1 MSQILDEVSKTTIQ
15 LLLKEPFYGHF
26 FTGILREV
34 SDRVPTA
41 AVGMVNAQMVKLYVN
56 EQFWREELTTPD
68 LRYGVLKHEILHIVL
83 KHILM
88 VKDFSN
94 RKLFNI
100 AADIVVNQYIDRKE
114 LIEGVIFLEMFSDL
128 NMEPNMDVRY
138 YYDILYKAWQSYL
151 QKTSSSSNSTVDK
164 AESCCQG
171 KGSNSPFEGSKGDVK
186 SNSPKVSTKNSQ
198 THKHSN
204 TQTHPELTPSEKA
217 LEKYMDQ
224 SFEIL
229 GNHDLWWEE
238 IGKMSAA
245 EKKILEG
252 YINGVLKNTVNRV
265 KDRSALPAGLQQYI
279 DLTLKSLEPQ
289 VNWRRIL
296 RIFAASS
303 SRTYLKN
310 TIRRPSKRYGTTP
323 GIKVKNRQKLL
334 VAIDTSGSVN
344 NEELRIFF
352 GELYHIWRQG
362 AEIFVVECDAAI
374 HNTYFYRGT
383 PPDHISGRGG
393 TDFNAPIE
401 YANEKYHP
409 DAIVYFTDGYAPVP
423 KIKNRAPMLWM
434 ITSNGLK
441 EKQGVWD
448 RLPGRKVKMKS

>member
-1 MSQILDEVSKTTIQ
+1 MSQILDQVSKTTIQ

-34 SDRVPTA
+34 TERVPTA
-41 AVGMVNAQMVKLYVN
+41 AVGMVNNQMVKLYIN
-56 EQFWREELTTPD
+56 EDFWTKKLTTTD
-68 LRYGVLKHEILHIVL
+68 FRYGVLKHEILHIVL

-94 RKLFNI
+94 RQLFNI
-100 AADIVVNQYIDRKE
+100 AADIVVNQYIERKQ
-114 LIEGVIFLEMFSDL
+114 LIEGVILLEMFSDL
-128 NMEPNMDVRY
+128 KMEPYKDVRY
-138 YYDILYKAWQSYL
+138 YYDILYGVWQSYL
-151 QKTSSSSNSTVDK
+151 QKTSTSTVDK
-164 AESCCQG
+164 TESRCQG
-171 KGSNSPFEGSKGDVK
+171 VSGGQNNENNKQHQQP
-186 SNSPKVSTKNSQ
+186 PKASTKNQQAS
-198 THKHSN
+198 TNKHPQDS
-204 TQTHPELTPSEKA
+204 PSLTPSEQV
-217 LEKYMDQ
+217 LRDYMTEENDC
-224 SFEIL
+224 L
-229 GNHDLWWEE
+229 GQHDLWWDE

-245 EKKILEG
+245 ERKILEG
-252 YINGVLKNTVNRV
+252 YINDVLKNTVNRV
-265 KDRSALPAGLQQYI
+265 KNRSALPAGLQQYI

-289 VNWRRIL
+289 VNWRRVL
-296 RIFAASS
+296 RIFSANS

-344 NEELRIFF
+344 NEELKVFF

-374 HNTYFYRGT
+374 HNKYFYRGT
-383 PPDHISGRGG
+383 PPNHISGRGG

-401 YANEKYHP
+401 YANTEYHP

-423 KIKNRAPMLWM
+423 HIKNRAPMLWM
-434 ITSNGLK
+434 ITSGGLK
-441 EKQGVWD
+441 EKEGVWD
-448 RLPGRKVKMKS
+448 GLPGRKVKMK

>member
-1 MSQILDEVSKTTIQ
+1 MSQILDQVSKTTIQ

-34 SDRVPTA
+34 TERVPTA
-41 AVGMVNAQMVKLYVN
+41 AVGMVNSQMVKLYIN
-56 EQFWREELTTPD
+56 EDFWTKKLTTKD
-68 LRYGVLKHEILHIVL
+68 FRYGVLKHEILHIVL

-94 RKLFNI
+94 RQLFNI
-100 AADIVVNQYIDRKE
+100 AADIVVNQYIERKQ
-114 LIEGVIFLEMFSDL
+114 LIEGVVLLELFVDL
-128 NMEPNMDVRY
+128 KMEPYKDVRY
-138 YYDILYKAWQSYL
+138 YYNILSKVWQNYL
-151 QKTSSSSNSTVDK
+151 QKTNSSTTVDK
-164 AESCCQG
+164 AGNRCQG
-171 KGSNSPFEGSKGDVK
+171 VNQSSSPSKHTTNNK
-186 SNSPKVSTKNSQ
+186 KHTQ
-198 THKHSN
+198 TPKHSN
-204 TQTHPELTPSEKA
+204 TQTQSLTPSEQV
-217 LEKYMDQ
+217 LREFMTEENDC
-224 SFEIL
+224 L
-229 GNHDLWWEE
+229 GQHDLWWDE
-238 IGKMSAA
+238 IGKMTAA
-245 EKKILEG
+245 ERKILEG
-252 YINGVLKNTVNRV
+252 YINDVLKNAVHRT
-265 KDRSALPAGLQQYI
+265 KDRSALPAGLKQYI

-289 VNWRRIL
+289 VNWRRVL
-296 RIFAASS
+296 RIFSANS

-344 NEELRIFF
+344 NEELKVFF

-374 HNTYFYRGT
+374 HNKYFYRGT

-401 YANEKYHP
+401 YANTEYRP

-423 KIKNRAPMLWM
+423 HIKNRNPILWM
-434 ITSNGLK
+434 ITSEGLK
-441 EKQGVWD
+441 EGEGAWNG
-448 RLPGRKVKMKS
+448 LPGRKVKMK